1 MLSGNPNGHKVMYT
15 LFRHIAGLTLP
26 TPLPLLCL
34 SRQSFHEIDTGR
46 DDKNN
51 GGGVVWGI
59 SRYYFH
65 FYMIHNFLTDCET
78 AFNSIDKDHWNTIP
92 YEHCFRLILIDAKRK
107 KNLFRSIDIDRNKRA
122 CAAS

>member
-15 LFRHIAGLTLP
+15 VFWHIAGLTPP
-26 TPLPLLCL
+26 TPLP
-34 SRQSFHEIDTGR
+34 SYAFPIKVSMIDTVR

-65 FYMIHNFLTDCET
+65 FYMIHNVLTVCET
-78 AFNSIDKDHWNTIP
+78 AFNSTDKDHRNTIP
-92 YEHCFRLILIDAKRK
+92 D
-107 KNLFRSIDIDRNKRA
+107 
-122 CAAS
+122 

>member
-1 MLSGNPNGHKVMYT
+1 MLSGNSNGHNVMYT
-15 LFRHIAGLTLP
+15 VFRHIAGLKRRLTLP

-46 DDKNN
+46 NDENN

-65 FYMIHNFLTDCET
+65 FYMIHNVLTVCET
-78 AFNSIDKDHWNTIP
+78 AFNSTDKDHRNTIP
-92 YEHCFRLILIDAKRK
+92 YEHCLRIILIDAKRK
-107 KNLFRSIDIDRNKRA
+107 KSLSLQIY
-122 CAAS
+122 